1 MCALAGWPLGWKL
14 LWVTHFVNVMI
25 QFPTRPTNCR
35 ILGITPFIWC
45 YGLTI
50 LECACEWSRVLRNDM
65 ELNAKTHWW
74 QSQKKK
80 IYFFCRLSC
89 CRPIFSNEYAIIS
102 LSYLLDDDD
111 DKEKKPNNYVET
123 LICHAMIRIALW
135 PRTPKKT
142 FSRIHYEEAG
152 CTELVHAFE

>member
-25 QFPTRPTNCR
+25 QFPTRPTNCL

-152 CTELVHAFE
+152 CT